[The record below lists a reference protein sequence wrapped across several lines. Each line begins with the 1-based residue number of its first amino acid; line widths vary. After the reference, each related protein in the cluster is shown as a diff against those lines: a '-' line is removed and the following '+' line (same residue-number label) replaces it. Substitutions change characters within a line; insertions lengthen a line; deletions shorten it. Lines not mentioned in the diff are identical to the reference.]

1 MAFTGDQHTRYLIAT
16 RMMESICQRYNVPVQ
31 VLCNHFYVTVIIPE
45 HVELSSSILSEFS
58 DIINRYTKFYYTLKL
73 VNNHFEIRID

>member
-31 VLCNHFYVTVIIPE
+31 VLCSNYYVTVILPE
-45 HVELSSSILSEFS
+45 RIELSSSILSEFS
-58 DIINRYTKFYYTLKL
+58 DIINRYVKFRYTLKL